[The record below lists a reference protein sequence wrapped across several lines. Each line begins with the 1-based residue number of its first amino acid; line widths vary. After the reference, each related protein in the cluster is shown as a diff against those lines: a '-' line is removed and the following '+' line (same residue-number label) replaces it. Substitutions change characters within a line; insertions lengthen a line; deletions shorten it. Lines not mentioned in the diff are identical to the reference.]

1 MIMHKYVNALSDE
14 AVLITWQMGKVI
26 STFSSRLLFTMHKV
40 AEWHLQ
46 VFRFWYFYVWISNQF
61 SAEKY
66 VVFWLEIKHPFFSSI
81 RFITMISCFKRE
93 CPSGLL
99 PLSVPNRDGFRL
111 CINHFYITHK
121 TDLFCYAYFMND
133 IWYQIKFRSSFYRSQ
148 LYPFR
153 SCSLNRFQFII
164 LSSRVG

>member
-1 MIMHKYVNALSDE
+1 MHKYVNALSDE

-61 SAEKY
+61 STEKY

-93 CPSGLL
+93 CPSGIL
-99 PLSVPNRDGFRL
+99 PLSVTNRDGFGL

>member
-1 MIMHKYVNALSDE
+1 MHKYANALSDE
-14 AVLITWQMGKVI
+14 AVLNTWQMGKVI
-26 STFSSRLLFTMHKV
+26 STFSSRLLSTMHKV
-40 AEWHLQ
+40 AE
-46 VFRFWYFYVWISNQF
+46 FRFWYFYVWISNQF
-61 SAEKY
+61 STEKY

-93 CPSGLL
+93 CPSGIL

-111 CINHFYITHK
+111 CINDFYIAHK

>member
-1 MIMHKYVNALSDE
+1 MHKYANALSDE
-14 AVLITWQMGKVI
+14 AVLNTWQMGKVI
-26 STFSSRLLFTMHKV
+26 STVSSRLLSTMHKV

-46 VFRFWYFYVWISNQF
+46 VLPVLWISNQF
-61 SAEKY
+61 STEKF

-81 RFITMISCFKRE
+81 RFITLISCFKRE

-111 CINHFYITHK
+111 CINHLYITHK
-121 TDLFCYAYFMND
+121 TDLFCYSYFMND